1 MLAVLRHVLILVC
14 MTMVVG
20 CYSTIENK
28 SEIID
33 KRFQTD
39 QIEHIKSANRFFK
52 SADYKKAYDLYKNF
66 IQVTQIEL
74 ADPWTGGTAR
84 LGKSAERYTNIE
96 EDPLNPHLIAYK
108 RLGDICRLW
117 GQYDVAKDWYVKC
130 LQLSERIL
138 IASSGD
144 YMGSKM
150 PFKLE
155 ANYYIGESYR
165 CLGQLYSD
173 QGAYN
178 KASNYFKRAIDH
190 DSKLGEKRLLAKDY
204 NLMSML
210 LEKIGY
216 YEDSLSYIKLSLQ
229 LHQADPDEKSI
240 NWIGID
246 FQRQGQIYRSMG
258 NYAEALNLFDRAEKI
273 FSTHLYKEDLGKCL
287 ADMGGV
293 YLELGDYEK
302 ALASYK
308 NVLHI
313 SVNAGNKQIEM
324 EALYGIGIVYN
335 YLGQLDTSK
344 ESISEALK
352 LAMLLKNRENIAKL
366 ESSLSSVYKS
376 SGDYENA
383 LKYGISSYGISKEF
397 GSMNVVGNLLLIAD
411 VYLSMDKLQ
420 EAAKYLDQAGLILQN
435 FDRPELQWYYYNIL
449 GKLQLRNKQSQ
460 LAVTS
465 YKKSIEIIE
474 SVRSKLRVDT
484 FKTGFLGNKMELY
497 DQIIEVLIG
506 LGQKEEAINYVER
519 AKARTLVDMLAQ
531 VNFSEKEPE
540 SNINFSTKEKGLRNQ
555 LAAVQNLIDKES
567 TIKDAAGIRS
577 SIIRGYDEDLNRLQ
591 REYRSVQ
598 IAMKRKNPEFAS
610 LIAVDP
616 LTGKDIVD
624 IAGKDSMLLQ
634 YYITKNKLY
643 IFSIQKSTVETHEI
657 HLKKEIL
664 EEWVREFRN
673 GITHFDKKKTD
684 QFAKILYDHLIK
696 PIEKNRQGSNVI
708 ILPHGILHYLPFAAL
723 KKENKYLIEMF
734 AIGYAPSAT
743 VLKYCMDKSKT
754 LDFNI
759 LAFGNPDL
767 GNPALD
773 LPSAEI
779 EVNQIKKIFP
789 TASIFIKK
797 DANKANILPMISQ
810 YGILH
815 FATHGEYNEK
825 FPMFSSLRLSPQGSD
840 DGRLTANDIF
850 SIRTKASLVV
860 LSACQ
865 TGLGKITSG
874 DEVIGMNRAFM
885 YAGASTVISSLWSIN
900 PEITAKLMQKFY
912 VYLKSSSRIE
922 ALRKAQVAILRASAS
937 EKQETFTLPF
947 YWAAFCLNGAYM

>member
-1 MLAVLRHVLILVC
+1 MLNMLKFALILMC
-14 MTMVVG
+14 LTMAIG
-20 CYSTIENK
+20 CYSTIENR

-33 KRFQTD
+33 KRFQSD
-39 QIEHIKSANRFFK
+39 HINQIEASHKYFIN
-52 SADYKKAYDLYKNF
+52 ADYKKAYDHYQNF
-66 IQVTQIEL
+66 VQVTE
-74 ADPWTGGTAR
+74 AERVDPWTGGKAWLVT
-84 LGKSAERYTNIE
+84 KAEKFTDIE
-96 EDPLNPHLIAYK
+96 ENPLNPHLIAYK
-108 RLGDICRLW
+108 RLGDISRLW
-117 GQYDVAKDWYVKC
+117 GQYDTAKDWYVKG
-130 LQLSERIL
+130 LQLSERIFTM
-138 IASSGD
+138 SSGD

-155 ANYYIGESYR
+155 ANYYIGEYYR
-165 CLGQLYSD
+165 CLGQLYND

-190 DSKLGEKRLLAKDY
+190 DSKLGEKRLLARDY

-216 YEDSLSYIKLSLQ
+216 YEDSISYIKLSLQ

-240 NWIGID
+240 NWIGTD

-258 NYAEALNLFDRAEKI
+258 NYAEALNLFERAEKI

-287 ADMGGV
+287 AEMGGV

-302 ALASYK
+302 ALTSYK
-308 NVLHI
+308 KVLSI
-313 SVNAGNKQIEM
+313 SVDSGNREIEM
-324 EALYGIGIVYN
+324 EARHGIGIVYN
-335 YLGQLDTSK
+335 YLGQFDTSK
-344 ESISEALK
+344 ESLIEARK
-352 LAMLLKNRENIAKL
+352 LAILLKNKEKISKL
-366 ESSLSSVYKS
+366 ESSLSSVYKT

-383 LKYGISSYGISKEF
+383 LMYGISSYEISKEF
-397 GSMNVVGNLLLIAD
+397 GSMNVVSNILLVAD
-411 VYLSMDKLQ
+411 AYLAIDKLQ
-420 EAAKYLDQAGLILQN
+420 EASKYLDQAGLILQN
-435 FDRPELQWYYYNIL
+435 FDRPELKWYYYNIL
-449 GKLQLRNKQSQ
+449 GKLQLRKKEPQV
-460 LAVTS
+460 AVTS

-474 SVRSKLRVDT
+474 SVRSKLRADT

-497 DQIIEVLIG
+497 DQIVELLIG
-506 LGQKEEAINYVER
+506 LGMQEEAINYVER

-531 VNFSEKEPE
+531 VNFREKEQE
-540 SNINFSTKEKGLRNQ
+540 SNINFSTKEKELRNKI
-555 LAAVQNLIDKES
+555 AAVQNLIDKES
-567 TIKDAAGIRS
+567 IIKDTSGIRS
-577 SIIRGYDEDLNRLQ
+577 SNIRGYNEDLSKLQ

-598 IAMKRKNPEFAS
+598 ITIKRKNPEFAS
-610 LIAVDP
+610 LMAVDP
-616 LTGKDIVD
+616 LTSKDIIDIVGKD
-624 IAGKDSMLLQ
+624 DSLLLQ

-643 IFSIQKSTVETHEI
+643 IFSIQKSNVETHEI
-657 HLKKEIL
+657 QVKKEKL
-664 EEWVREFRN
+664 EEWVREFRD
-673 GITHFDKKKTD
+673 GITNFDKKKTD
-684 QFAKILYDHLIK
+684 QFAEILYDHLIK

-723 KKENKYLIEMF
+723 KKENRYLIEMF

-743 VLKYCMDKSKT
+743 VLKYCKDKSKT
-754 LDFNI
+754 LNFNI

-767 GNPALD
+767 GTPALD

-789 TASIFIKK
+789 TANIFIKK
-797 DANKANILPMISQ
+797 EANKANILPMISQ
-810 YGILH
+810 YDILH

-900 PEITAKLMQKFY
+900 DEVTAKLMQKFY
-912 VYLKSSSRIE
+912 TYLKSYSRIE
-922 ALRKAQVAILRASAS
+922 ALRKAQIEILKSSA
-937 EKQETFTLPF
+937 QETFSLPF
-947 YWAAFCLNGAYM
+947 YWAAFSLNGAYI